1 MRPSVITPVELT
13 GSRPFA
19 RSIVVTVSMPRPE
32 KTGGRRTSRHC
43 TSACAGCLPRWY
55 VGSHALTCDEASTA
69 LLRAVAASALAPAT
83 GVTHGTSIGSDCDET
98 TRTVLPIWRAATYEP
113 SSVSVFMTLS
123 EDGSE
128 TSISVIT
135 DDVATGAIMRAVIAG
150 SGSIQ

>member
-55 VGSHALTCDEASTA
+55 VGSHAFTCDDARKA
-69 LLRAVAASALAPAT
+69 LLRAVAATALAHEN
-83 GVTHGTSIGSDCDET
+83 GVTHGASIGSDCDVKT
-98 TRTVLPIWRAATYEP
+98 LTVLPIWCAATYTTWG
-113 SSVSVFMTLS
+113 VVGLS
-123 EDGSE
+123 H
-128 TSISVIT
+128 V
-135 DDVATGAIMRAVIAG
+135 
-150 SGSIQ
+150 